1 MLFRSNTSLR
11 VTELDFSGIKNN
23 LINFLQSQDTFSDY
37 NFQGSGMSILLDLL
51 AYNTYYN
58 AFYLNMVAN
67 EAFLDTAQDR
77 KNILSHAKL
86 INYVP
91 DSSYGAQALV
101 NIVATPN
108 AYENQTVNYIILN
121 RYTKLI
127 GSDINGINYPFVT
140 INANTSSKVNGSF
153 AFANV
158 LIKQGEV
165 MTYQYQVTSNSQS
178 SRYQIPS
185 ANEIG
190 RAHV

>member
-1 MLFRSNTSLR
+1 MADRLN
-11 VTELDFSGIKNN
+11 VTPLDFDTIKSN
-23 LINFLQSQDTFSDY
+23 LKQFLKQQSEFSDY
-37 NFQGSGMSILLDLL
+37 DFEGSGLSVLLDIL
-51 AYNTYYN
+51 AYNTHYNSYYV
-58 AFYLNMVAN
+58 NMVAN

-127 GSDINGINYPFVT
+127 GSDINGVNYPFVT

-165 MTYQYQVTSNSQS
+165 MTYQYQVTSNSKS

-185 ANEIG
+185 ANVDTTTLTVLID
-190 RAHV
+190 